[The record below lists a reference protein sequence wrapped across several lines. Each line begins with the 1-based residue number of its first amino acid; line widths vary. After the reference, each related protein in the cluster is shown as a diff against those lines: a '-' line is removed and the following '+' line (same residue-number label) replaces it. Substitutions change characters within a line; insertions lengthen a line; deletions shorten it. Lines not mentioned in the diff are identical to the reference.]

1 MADNYILL
9 NQYWGGFYWSNYF
22 PALEVVPLLKINMDG
37 QMQNLDGGMR
47 G

>member
-22 PALEVVPLLKINMDG
+22 PAFVPLLKINMDG